1 MKAFPQMLKRRF
13 RRSCEARCSS
23 GMSTGAYANDLA
35 NEIADVDVRGALR
48 DRGYFRASAE
58 ARLTELWNEGADIGV
73 LVAVAATLGPQY
85 RAGDIRLKSADPDSL
100 LAISPEV
107 LRSLIPLQRGE
118 PFSTERVRAGLEN
131 IGRAYGREA
140 EVDGARGTVDLT
152 VRIDQQVQY
161 RVGSIEFLGVIGATR
176 EKLMESVQ
184 KPGEIFDVSRLNE
197 FFKANQPIL
206 PAVPQEIR
214 CRSVMTTK
222 QEP

>member
-1 MKAFPQMLKRRF
+1 
-13 RRSCEARCSS
+13 
-23 GMSTGAYANDLA
+23 
-35 NEIADVDVRGALR
+35 
-48 DRGYFRASAE
+48 
-58 ARLTELWNEGADIGV
+58 
-73 LVAVAATLGPQY
+73 
-85 RAGDIRLKSADPDSL
+85 
-100 LAISPEV
+100 V

-214 CRSVMTTK
+214 YRSVMTTK

>member
-1 MKAFPQMLKRRF
+1 
-13 RRSCEARCSS
+13 
-23 GMSTGAYANDLA
+23 
-35 NEIADVDVRGALR
+35 
-48 DRGYFRASAE
+48 
-58 ARLTELWNEGADIGV
+58 
-73 LVAVAATLGPQY
+73 
-85 RAGDIRLKSADPDSL
+85 
-100 LAISPEV
+100 
-107 LRSLIPLQRGE
+107 
-118 PFSTERVRAGLEN
+118 VRAGLEN

-214 CRSVMTTK
+214 YRSVMTTK